1 MFVPLPG
8 AALFE
13 VLINVA
19 WEGDL
24 PLHDNS
30 SGPDILVK
38 WQVESDTRLG
48 LLGDQ
53 NKVKCCQDQPG
64 HAIPD
69 TSFISFAFHRLF
81 RKELKNPV
89 KNLNIYNIQHS
100 A

>member
-19 WEGDL
+19 WEGDW

-30 SGPDILVK
+30 SSGSGPDILVK

-64 HAIPD
+64 HAIAD
-69 TSFISFAFHRLF
+69 TSFISFTFHSLIG
-81 RKELKNPV
+81 KEL
-89 KNLNIYNIQHS
+89 
-100 A
+100 